1 MTEDFDIAT
10 YLYISPSKFVIYTFD
25 KNKITNLYKN
35 ELIIENSNLEID
47 LNILNSFLEKNIFKI
62 EKLIGKFVKNIFL
75 IIESSEINIIEIG
88 IKKKNYQEYINKKN
102 LENILFDIK
111 DVFKENYH
119 NNKIMHMIIKR
130 YVVNDNSYFS
140 FQENLLGDHLCIE
153 VQFRV
158 IPNNLSLEIEKVLE
172 KFQIKIISYVDLI
185 YLKGLFINSNLE
197 ISEMAHKVQ
206 NDFNQNEV
214 KLVPKNNKKL
224 GFFEKFF
231 QLFS

>member
-1 MTEDFDIAT
+1 
-10 YLYISPSKFVIYTFD
+10 
-25 KNKITNLYKN
+25 
-35 ELIIENSNLEID
+35 
-47 LNILNSFLEKNIFKI
+47 
-62 EKLIGKFVKNIFL
+62 
-75 IIESSEINIIEIG
+75 
-88 IKKKNYQEYINKKN
+88 
-102 LENILFDIK
+102 
-111 DVFKENYH
+111 
-119 NNKIMHMIIKR
+119 MIIKR